1 MQCNRTI
8 RTLIEI
14 PLKIPLNELVP
25 ANQLLPLH
33 EPHNSSRDPSPS
45 IAESRAP
52 RLFRFV
58 YLSQGEGKWPACSS
72 LIPCPVSRYIYP
84 RFKKTS
90 SLRRF
95 RTTLFD
101 PRPPPRIRSI
111 LFSDRDGE
119 RNPSGNSKDR
129 DKWLKKAFRPARG
142 IIGRG
147 KGTSWIREFL
157 FLTKVF
163 GINSNF
169 PSNHFSNR
177 TCFNVMLEERV
188 SKVFSFLHSLEI
200 ISSVYWYRS
209 MMFLC

>member
-72 LIPCPVSRYIYP
+72 LIPCPASRYIYP

-129 DKWLKKAFRPARG
+129 DKWLKKPFDP
-142 IIGRG
+142 
-147 KGTSWIREFL
+147 
-157 FLTKVF
+157 
-163 GINSNF
+163 
-169 PSNHFSNR
+169 
-177 TCFNVMLEERV
+177 LEE
-188 SKVFSFLHSLEI
+188 SLEGEKVLLG
-200 ISSVYWYRS
+200 SENFYFWQK
-209 MMFLC
+209 FLG

>member
-1 MQCNRTI
+1 MQSYDSHPSSKFLLKFRWTSSSPPTNFFLSTNRI
-8 RTLIEI
+8 IPREI
-14 PLKIPLNELVP
+14 HPPLSLSLEL
-25 ANQLLPLH
+25 LGYLD
-33 EPHNSSRDPSPS
+33 SSILAKGR
-45 IAESRAP
+45 ESGQP
-52 RLFRFV
+52 V
-58 YLSQGEGKWPACSS
+58 HP

-163 GINSNF
+163 GINS
-169 PSNHFSNR
+169 PLQFS
-177 TCFNVMLEERV
+177 LE
-188 SKVFSFLHSLEI
+188 SFLESNLFQCNAG
-200 ISSVYWYRS
+200 RTN
-209 MMFLC
+209 F

>member
-58 YLSQGEGKWPACSS
+58 YLSQGEEKWPACSS
-72 LIPCPVSRYIYP
+72 LIPCPASRYIYP

-101 PRPPPRIRSI
+101 PRPPPKIRSI

-142 IIGRG
+142 IIERG

-163 GINSNF
+163 GINS
-169 PSNHFSNR
+169 PLQFS
-177 TCFNVMLEERV
+177 LE
-188 SKVFSFLHSLEI
+188 SFLESNLFQCNAGRT
-200 ISSVYWYRS
+200 S
-209 MMFLC
+209 F